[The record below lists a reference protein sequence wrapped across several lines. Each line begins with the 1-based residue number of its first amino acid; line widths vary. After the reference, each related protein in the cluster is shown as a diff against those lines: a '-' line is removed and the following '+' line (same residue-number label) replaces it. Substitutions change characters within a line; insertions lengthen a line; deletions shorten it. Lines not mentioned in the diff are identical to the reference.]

1 MRLPGDEEIR
11 SSGLMMKY
19 MMVGISL
26 CLLMIVGAVFYTNKE
41 AEEKRRQER
50 KESETVMA
58 LEHESATQSQEETV
72 QSDMMMVSGE
82 ESAIVASRGK
92 KSMEEIEKLYKEN
105 KLTAEDLDFWDM
117 YQEEEAVPV
126 YTEKDGEEEEEKKDL
141 ARYEAEAA
149 EELESDPSRD
159 GKHTLVKLAD
169 GTEEWVKINTALK
182 QHSYDFTKLTM
193 QSDKM
198 AYYDSGKKTS
208 YLGVDLSKDNGD
220 INFKRLKEAGVDF
233 VMLRAGSRGYGSGE
247 IQADEKFQEYM
258 TKATE
263 AGLFI
268 GVYFYSQAITTSE
281 AVKEAEFVLEQ
292 IGENKITYPVVFDME
307 YIHNDTARIDNLSVG
322 DKTNIAKAFLD
333 KVEDKGFHPMIYG
346 NKEWL
351 LKEIDLSRLTGYDI
365 WLSQQEDM
373 PDYPYLFQMWQYSF
387 DGKLNGIDGK
397 VNLNISFTDYSIK

>member
-1 MRLPGDEEIR
+1 MRLPGDDEIR

-26 CLLMIVGAVFYTNKE
+26 SLLMIVGAVFYTNKE
-41 AEEKRRQER
+41 DEEKRRQE
-50 KESETVMA
+50 KKQSETVMA
-58 LEHESATQSQEETV
+58 LEHESVTQSQEDSFLEEAESSASV
-72 QSDMMMVSGE
+72 
-82 ESAIVASRGK
+82 ESAIVDSRGK
-92 KSMEEIEKLYKEN
+92 KSIAEIEKLYKEN
-105 KLTAEDLDFWDM
+105 KLTADDLDFWDM

-126 YTEKDGEEEEEKKDL
+126 YTEKDGEETEEKEL

-258 TKATE
+258 TKASE
-263 AGLFI
+263 AGLFV
-268 GVYFYSQAITTSE
+268 GVYFFSQAITTSE

-292 IGENKITYPVVFDME
+292 IGEHKVTYPVVFDME
-307 YIHNDTARIDNLSVG
+307 YVHNDTARIDNLTVS

-333 KVEDKGFHPMIYG
+333 KIEDKGFHPMIYG

-351 LKEIDLSRLTGYDI
+351 LKGIDLTRLTGYDI

-373 PDYPYLFQMWQYSF
+373 PDYPYQFQMWQYSF

-397 VNLNISFTDYSIK
+397 VNLNISFTD